1 VSLKTNVSVA
11 TIESLDGEGRGV
23 AHVDGK
29 ALFIEGALPRERVEY
44 EVVKRKP
51 SYDVGRLT
59 RVRRESAARVAPR
72 CPYFGVCGGCAMQH
86 VEPRSQVAAKQRV
99 LEDALWHIGKVR
111 AESLLP
117 PIHGE
122 TWGYR
127 HRARLSARFVPKKGG
142 ALIGFRE
149 RHSSYVADM
158 RRCEVLPA
166 RVSALIG
173 PLRELV
179 GGLSI
184 RDRVPQ
190 IEVAVGEEVVV
201 LIARILAPLAA
212 ADEAALRTFADLHRV
227 QLWLQPGGPASA
239 RPFHPLDAPPLYYT
253 LPEYGLR
260 LGFAP
265 TDFTQ
270 VNPAVNGILVRRAVA
285 LLAPRPGER
294 ILDLFCGL
302 GNFAL
307 PLAACGADVIGIEGN
322 AGLVERARQNAAANG
337 LVVQFQVA
345 DLFDP
350 AACAALPRSRG
361 MLLDPPR
368 EGAVEV
374 VKSLGDEAPHRI
386 VYVSCDP
393 ATLARDAGVLVNVKG
408 YWLAAAGVA
417 NMFPHTAHVES
428 IALFERK

>member
-1 VSLKTNVSVA
+1 VSVA
-11 TIESLDGEGRGV
+11 VIESLDREGRGV

-29 ALFIEGALPRERVEY
+29 AVFVDGALPGERVEY
-44 EVVKRKP
+44 ALVRSKP
-51 SYDVGRLT
+51 SYDAGRVV
-59 RVRRESAARVAPR
+59 RVLRESAARVAPR
-72 CPYFGVCGGCAMQH
+72 CRYFGVCGGCAMQH
-86 VEPRSQVAAKQRV
+86 VEARTQVAAKQRV
-99 LEDALWHIGKVR
+99 LEDALWHIAKVR

-127 HRARLSARFVPKKGG
+127 QRARLSVRFVPKKGG
-142 ALIGFRE
+142 ALVGFRE
-149 RHSSYVADM
+149 RRSTYVADM
-158 RRCEVLPA
+158 ASCEVLPP

-179 GGLSI
+179 GGLAI

-190 IEVAVGEEVVV
+190 IEVAAGAEVVV
-201 LIARILAPLAA
+201 LVARILAPLAGS
-212 ADEAALRTFADLHRV
+212 DEGTLRAFADRHGIQV
-227 QLWLQPGGPASA
+227 WLQPAGPASA
-239 RPFHPLDAPPLYYT
+239 RPFHPLDAPPLDYT

-260 LGFAP
+260 LRFGP

-270 VNPAVNGILVRRAVA
+270 VNQAVNAILVHRAVD
-285 LLAPRPGER
+285 LLAARPGER
-294 ILDLFCGL
+294 VLDLFCGL

-307 PLAACGADVIGIEGN
+307 PLAASGAAVIGLEGS
-322 AGLVERARQNAAANG
+322 AALVERARQNAAANG
-337 LVVQFQVA
+337 LVAQFQVA

-350 AACAALPRSRG
+350 AACAALPRCAG

-368 EGAVEV
+368 EGAIEV
-374 VKSLGDEAPHRI
+374 VKALGEEGPRRI

-393 ATLARDAGVLVNVKG
+393 ATMARDAGVLVNVKG
-408 YWLAAAGVA
+408 YRLAAAGVA

-428 IALFERK
+428 IALFERGG